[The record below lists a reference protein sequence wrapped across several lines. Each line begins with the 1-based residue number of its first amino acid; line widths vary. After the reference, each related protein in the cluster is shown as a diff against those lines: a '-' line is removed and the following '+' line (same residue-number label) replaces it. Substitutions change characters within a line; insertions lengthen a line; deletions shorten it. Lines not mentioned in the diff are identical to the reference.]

1 MSSRYDLFDQK
12 WCVIHSCPAAADK
25 HSCFWDLWAG
35 HRPGRAVR
43 NAGSFGPTSRCP
55 KEIAN
60 EDSSGDERRASPVS
74 RDPAR

>member
-35 HRPGRAVR
+35 HRPGRAECRFFRADIKVSE
-43 NAGSFGPTSRCP
+43 G
-55 KEIAN
+55 
-60 EDSSGDERRASPVS
+60 DSK
-74 RDPAR
+74 